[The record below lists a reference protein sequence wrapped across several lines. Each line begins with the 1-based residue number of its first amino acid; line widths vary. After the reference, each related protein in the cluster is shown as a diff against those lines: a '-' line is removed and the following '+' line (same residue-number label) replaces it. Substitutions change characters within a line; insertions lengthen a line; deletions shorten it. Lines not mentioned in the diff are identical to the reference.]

1 MEKVVT
7 PRQKQLLE
15 VIYAYTKN
23 TGYPPTFEEM
33 REQLGVASNQSIL
46 DLLGKL
52 KDHALIRR
60 ESGARS
66 LAILPLGYEILQ
78 KPVLAPFAGVTSAG
92 APLEMIEIRG
102 EWQTLSPDVA
112 RLASRVFI
120 LKISGDS
127 MINAGINDGDLVLV
141 QEGKEFV
148 SGNIVLA
155 EIGDES
161 TVKRFVSDDNPPYV
175 YLKPENP
182 KYKILP
188 FTDET
193 RLAGKVVSV
202 LKNGQWNPLR

>member
-1 MEKVVT
+1 
-7 PRQKQLLE
+7 
-15 VIYAYTKN
+15 
-23 TGYPPTFEEM
+23 
-33 REQLGVASNQSIL
+33 
-46 DLLGKL
+46 
-52 KDHALIRR
+52 
-60 ESGARS
+60 
-66 LAILPLGYEILQ
+66 
-78 KPVLAPFAGVTSAG
+78 
-92 APLEMIEIRG
+92 
-102 EWQTLSPDVA
+102 
-112 RLASRVFI
+112 
-120 LKISGDS
+120 